1 MKKLVL
7 VLVLVFALA
16 IPALANPFVDVPLNH
31 WAYDAVQTLAA
42 KGVVI
47 GYPDGTFGGQR
58 MLTRYEFAEAV
69 ARVLAYVEQYGG
81 LAEDVEI
88 LAKLAVEFADELA
101 SLGVT
106 VADLEASVG
115 ANSEAIAA
123 MQKVVDKH
131 ERFFDPVT
139 ITGEWSADYS
149 YVVIGDAATPA
160 GTAEL
165 SDSAEITFSAEVN
178 PETTVALTMEVDDV
192 LSGAPTVTFSGYEL
206 KYMGDWSL
214 LISDEV
220 EPATIGLGLIYD
232 FDTIE
237 EFPGAWAQWQW
248 DTDDEDDLGTWTM
261 FMDVDDFYIL
271 NVAFNVGD
279 DDDVPIGVTASWD
292 QTAAAVPVL
301 VVGADLA
308 FDLTDED
315 DDDQIGLA
323 LEVGYLTDLAAINA
337 FGAAASLSA
346 TFGDEDDIDA
356 YVDAWYLQDGFTP
369 TNSDFADDELGVEV
383 GVAFMLTD
391 EEDDMQVSV
400 GPYWGYAMDAAMLN
414 NTDHYVGLE
423 LNFTDFD
430 EDHPDS
436 EGMASAEYSLF
447 DGTISLEAELLNIY
461 LSDEEDLVFN
471 VYGEYTTSVPADY
484 DAVANFIYSGLG
496 DNDDMKLIVEGR
508 LDSDG
513 IGAMYSAEAQLV
525 YAVAENTELKFGV
538 EMNDWEDDINDWDEM
553 NILDTTT
560 KIYAGVEV
568 SF

>member
-279 DDDVPIGVTASWD
+279 DDDVPIGVTASYD
-292 QTAAAVPVL
+292 QAAGNAL
-301 VVGADLA
+301 VVGADVA

-315 DDDQIGLA
+315 DEDQVGLA
-323 LEVGYLTDLAAINA
+323 FEVGALTDMTTTS